1 LPGGRGDVATFGAR
15 PTVRTTGDS
24 QSIALT
30 FDDGPNPAVTPQ
42 LLRLLARYGVK
53 ATFFLVGRHVRAN
66 AGLAREI
73 VSAGH
78 SVGNHSQAH
87 VPLLRLSAQAPGRE
101 LALCSEAIAAACGAR
116 PRFMR
121 PPYGIRRPG
130 LKRMAAAE
138 GLDWV
143 VMWSRMALDWRPQDH
158 AKVARR
164 LQAVRG
170 GDIVLL
176 HDSGP

>member
-1 LPGGRGDVATFGAR
+1 MLQSHSGSAPKPGGGPHISCLERRADMLTLMHMTPAPGPPRAGVPTFGVR
-15 PTVRTTGDS
+15 PTVRTTGDP

-78 SVGNHSQAH
+78 SVGN
-87 VPLLRLSAQAPGRE
+87 
-101 LALCSEAIAAACGAR
+101 
-116 PRFMR
+116 
-121 PPYGIRRPG
+121 
-130 LKRMAAAE
+130 
-138 GLDWV
+138 
-143 VMWSRMALDWRPQDH
+143 
-158 AKVARR
+158 
-164 LQAVRG
+164 
-170 GDIVLL
+170 
-176 HDSGP
+176 